1 LNGDANIPVADISS
15 CARVDMKPVD
25 RDVQMKYDIAKNEEG
40 PLSRTVKLPEP
51 SKKTKG
57 QQKAK
62 SMESPTDL
70 QVSFAQSQDDLTP
83 DRHPGL
89 DERLKN
95 IESHFAIRYGMYHAY
110 YASLP

>member
-1 LNGDANIPVADISS
+1 MDA
-15 CARVDMKPVD
+15 KPVD

-51 SKKTKG
+51 KG

-62 SMESPTDL
+62 NMESPTDV
-70 QVSFAQSQDDLTP
+70 QASFAQSQDDLTP
-83 DRHPGL
+83 GRHPGL

-95 IESHFAIRYGMYHAY
+95 IESHFAVRYGMYHGCRT
-110 YASLP
+110 SLP